1 MNFKK
6 IKQIFFLISFLLLN
20 QTNYKLSQSENVEF
34 KFKRTLDYYINLI

>member
-20 QTNYKLSQSENVEF
+20 QTNYKLSQTQNVEF
-34 KFKRTLDYYINLI
+34 KVKRTLSYYINLI